1 MSEKK
6 HIMLDFDGT
15 IADTSEGIVRSM
27 HYVYDRIGLEREN
40 EETIRSTIGP
50 PLEQMLAILL
60 KTDDKEYIKKCVV
73 LFRERYAEKG
83 IEELCLYDGVKE
95 TLQELSESGK
105 KLYIVT
111 SKPEE
116 FVIEICRKQGIYG
129 YFTAFTGVSK
139 IKISPSKS
147 ERMAILMNAYGI
159 TSDNGVMVGDCPPD
173 AVAAAANNVE
183 CIGALYGFGKKSQ
196 LMEKGCEKFINRFS
210 ELKSL
215 LS

>member
-83 IEELCLYDGVKE
+83 IWPADFAEDCL
-95 TLQELSESGK
+95 
-105 KLYIVT
+105 
-111 SKPEE
+111 
-116 FVIEICRKQGIYG
+116 
-129 YFTAFTGVSK
+129 
-139 IKISPSKS
+139 
-147 ERMAILMNAYGI
+147 
-159 TSDNGVMVGDCPPD
+159 
-173 AVAAAANNVE
+173 
-183 CIGALYGFGKKSQ
+183 Q
-196 LMEKGCEKFINRFS
+196 LPGGGRDPQRV
-210 ELKSL
+210 
-215 LS
+215 